1 MSALLA
7 LAPSDVLPDR
17 TEVLRLLG
25 IPADI
30 PLPRHIEG
38 LYAAASALLAKHA
51 APAGILADISA
62 ADFATV
68 FHGEGANEPRTPVAE
83 IFPRADHLA
92 LFAVTLG
99 DGIGAALSECFAA
112 DDFAL
117 GYTLDA
123 MASAAADGL
132 AELAEHRFAIMLEER
147 GWSSPYGTVLR
158 YSPGY
163 CGWNVSGQTKLFR
176 YLQPAS
182 IGLTLTDSCVMQP
195 LKSVSGVMIAG
206 PREIHRFP
214 PTYDF
219 CEQCETRTCRERL
232 RALFARST

>member
-1 MSALLA
+1 
-7 LAPSDVLPDR
+7 VLG
-17 TEVLRLLG
+17 LLG
-25 IPADI
+25 IPADV
-30 PLPRHIEG
+30 PLPRHIEQ
-38 LYAAASALLAKHA
+38 LYAAAKRLLAQHA
-51 APAGILADISA
+51 TPAGILADISA

-83 IFPRADHLA
+83 IFPRAHHLA

-99 DGIGAALSECFAA
+99 DGIGGALGECFAA
-112 DDFAL
+112 GDFAL
-117 GYTLDA
+117 AYTLDA
-123 MASAAADGL
+123 MASAAADGIAEQAERRFGSML
-132 AELAEHRFAIMLEER
+132 AER
-147 GWSSPYGTVLR
+147 GWSPPYATVLR

-176 YLQPAS
+176 YLQPAT

-219 CEQCETRTCRERL
+219 CEQCETRTCRARL
-232 RALFARST
+232 RALFAPIT